1 MKYLIILI
9 FICGCSAER
18 KAQREEDKD
27 LKAAQ
32 RLMARDKL
40 DDLCAAMFPVRD
52 SIINDTVDVFDT
64 LYVPGEP
71 VFDTTII
78 NDTVR
83 ITKKETWQIRIV
95 KTIKITTT
103 IIKKETSD
111 INACNDDKK
120 KLIGLL
126 EKKTAES
133 DRWEGKAQNRGR
145 WMWGLL
151 AFIALVIGIN
161 IYKAVKLKK

>member
-71 VFDTTII
+71 VYDTTIV
-78 NDTVR
+78 NDTVK
-83 ITKKETWQIRIV
+83 ITKRETWQIRIV

-103 IIKKETSD
+103 IIRKETAD

-133 DRWEGKAQNRGR
+133 DDWEGKAKTRG
-145 WMWGLL
+145 WINWGLGFL
-151 AFIALVIGIN
+151 FLLIIGIN
-161 IYKAVKLKK
+161 VYKAVKLKK